1 MKKLFQVGKLKE
13 IESTPDVENGLVV
26 AYRAG
31 SKIHL
36 QNLSYLPETDFKI
49 SYESNQLVIRIQLND
64 GEMLSISD
72 AKGKADKET
81 VEV

>member
-31 SKIHL
+31 NKIHL
-36 QNLSYLPETDFKI
+36 QNLDYLPETDFKI
-49 SYESNQLVIRIQLND
+49 GYESNQLVIRVQLND
-64 GEMLSISD
+64 GEMLAIHD
-72 AKGKADKET
+72 AKGKGEKEI
-81 VEV
+81 VEI